1 MMTSQQATFWSTTD
15 SPLGEL
21 LLVARDEALTQVG
34 FAPFDP
40 PDGDRVED
48 HDVLVAARGQ
58 LAEYFAGEREVF
70 DLPLAPAGTDFR
82 QAVWAELRKIPYGT
96 TTTYGAIANSLGLTG
111 HGARAVGHANGSN
124 PIAVVVPCHRVV
136 GSNGNL
142 TGYGGGL
149 ERKRALLALEHSALF

>member
-1 MMTSQQATFWSTTD
+1 MMFSSRMTYWSTTE

-40 PDGDRVED
+40 PDAERDD
-48 HDVLVAARGQ
+48 YHDVLVTARDQ
-58 LAEYFAGEREVF
+58 LTEYFAGDREVF
-70 DLPLAPAGTDFR
+70 DLPLAPQGTDFR

-96 TTTYGAIANSLGLTG
+96 TTTYGEIARTLGLTG
-111 HGARAVGHANGSN
+111 HGARAVGYANGSN

-136 GSNGNL
+136 GSDGSL
-142 TGYGGGL
+142 TGYGGGI
-149 ERKRALLALEHSALF
+149 ERKRALLALERSALF

>member
-1 MMTSQQATFWSTTD
+1 MMSSPMTTWSTTD

-40 PDGDRVED
+40 PDADRDDD
-48 HDVLVAARGQ
+48 HDVLAAACDQ
-58 LAEYFAGEREVF
+58 LAEYFGGDREIF
-70 DLPLAPAGTDFR
+70 ELPLAPAGTDFR

-96 TTTYGAIANSLGLTG
+96 TTTYGAIARNLGLTG

-136 GSNGNL
+136 GSDGSL
-142 TGYGGGL
+142 TGYGGGI
-149 ERKRALLALEHSALF
+149 ERKRALLALERTALF

>member
-1 MMTSQQATFWSTTD
+1 MMFSSRMTYWSTTE

-40 PDGDRVED
+40 PDAERDDD
-48 HDVLVAARGQ
+48 HDVLVTARDQ
-58 LAEYFAGEREVF
+58 LTEYFAGDREVF
-70 DLPLAPAGTDFR
+70 DLPLAPQGTDFR

-96 TTTYGAIANSLGLTG
+96 TTTYGAIANRMGLTG

-136 GSNGNL
+136 GRDGSL
-142 TGYGGGL
+142 TGYGGGI